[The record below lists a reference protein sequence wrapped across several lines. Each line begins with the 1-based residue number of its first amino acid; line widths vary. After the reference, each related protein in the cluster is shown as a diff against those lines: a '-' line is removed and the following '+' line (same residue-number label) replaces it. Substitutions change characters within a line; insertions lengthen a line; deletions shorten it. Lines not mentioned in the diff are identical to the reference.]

1 MKPMGLMIAIG
12 KQKPAMEEEEG
23 SDVSSSEI
31 ESAQK
36 EAVSKLLSAIKED
49 DAEGVLKAFKELHM
63 LDHELWDR
71 EEEPEEEDLCQDWS
85 LAVHYEQGYET
96 VWTCRISMCR
106 MPTSMI

>member
-12 KQKPAMEEEEG
+12 KQKPAMEEEEES

-36 EAVSKLLSAIKED
+36 DAVSKLLSAIKSD
-49 DAEGVLKAFKELHM
+49 DAEAALKAFKELHM

-71 EEEPEEEDLCQDWS
+71 EDEEPEEEDLCQDWS
-85 LAVHYEQGYET
+85 PAVH
-96 VWTCRISMCR
+96 
-106 MPTSMI
+106 